1 MAGTG
6 SLDRFTTST
15 RELIQLAKKSTV
27 QFKHSHITP
36 EHILLGMLQLND
48 PGVIKALKSVKMD
61 AQKIKVLVDHHLR
74 PGQYDISEDD
84 LTFSERAKR
93 VIEAAKEECIRA
105 QQKQIGP
112 EHLLLGLL
120 RIPNTVAHAVLAAV
134 DLKDD
139 AIRATLAGKS

>member
-6 SLDRFTTST
+6 SLDRFTAST
-15 RELIQLAKKSTV
+15 RELIQHAKKSTV

-48 PGVIKALKSVKMD
+48 PGVNKALKSVKMD
-61 AQKIKVLVDHHLR
+61 APKIKVLIDHHLR
-74 PGQYDISEDD
+74 PGQYDIPEDD

-93 VIEAAKEECIRA
+93 VIETAKEECVRA
-105 QQKQIGP
+105 EHKQIAP

-120 RIPNTVAHAVLAAV
+120 RIRNTVAHAVLAAV
-134 DLKDD
+134 DMKED
-139 AIRATLAGKS
+139 AIRAALSAKS